1 MCEYIIKTKKKNRI
15 YHVQCKKILVF
26 FQTLIYKEQ
35 IKFQQNPISRKIL

>member
-15 YHVQCKKILVF
+15 IMSSVKKILVF